1 MIRKATEKDRPVIAE
16 LVDLLWPGAEPEEQ
30 AVFFIKYEKNQPVG
44 FAQLQ
49 FRTDYVEG
57 CEASPVGYLEGIFV
71 QEGSRRRG
79 YARELLA
86 ACEAYAKEQ
95 GCTEFASDCEL
106 DNTESLQFHL
116 AVGFSE
122 INRNIHFKKE
132 L

>member
-1 MIRKATEKDRPVIAE
+1 MP
-16 LVDLLWPGAEPEEQ
+16 LLNLLWPGAEPEEK
-30 AVFFIKYEKNQPVG
+30 ADYFVKYAGDEPVG

-57 CEASPVGYLEGIFV
+57 CKTSSVGYLEGIFV
-71 QEGSRRRG
+71 KEEHRRKG
-79 YARELLA
+79 YARELLR
-86 ACEAYAKEQ
+86 ACETYARAR

-106 DNTESLQFHL
+106 DNTESLCFHL

-122 INRNIHFKKE
+122 MSRNIHFKKE